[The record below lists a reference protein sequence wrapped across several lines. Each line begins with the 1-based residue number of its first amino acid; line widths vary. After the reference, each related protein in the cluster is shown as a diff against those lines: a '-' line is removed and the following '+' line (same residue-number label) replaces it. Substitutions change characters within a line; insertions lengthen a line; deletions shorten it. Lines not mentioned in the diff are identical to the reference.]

1 MFGQVCL
8 LLLTATAA
16 TRCQELLQDQEIV
29 PVPHLQFIIVF
40 LCNGQV
46 QTASDVEG
54 SDQPTGQVK
63 RDTTLG
69 EETPRALY
77 PGTAADL
84 LQGIYSGC
92 LEDGDFS
99 CVKPKVLAFLSAS
112 VSQDKIRISRDL
124 SVVRRDDVPLQESQQ
139 AGADTDPALASA
151 NPAVQKAVRQLML
164 DRVEDFLAT
173 HELRVRVPKELTN
186 PELLAYVPSFLLKNL
201 PQEIRVPLADS
212 AVQGR
217 GRGGMLRKVVI
228 PFLLGLKFKVS
239 ALMPLALAL
248 IALKTWK
255 ALTLGLLSIVL
266 SAAMVIF
273 KITKPKVLNYEVVH
287 LPHPAPVIE
296 HYEHHHGYGR
306 ALGAQPLA
314 YRAYFKQ

>member
-1 MFGQVCL
+1 MVNSLCL
-8 LLLTATAA
+8 VVLAFATAA
-16 TRCQELLQDQEIV
+16 RCSLPHTPRDQV
-29 PVPHLQFIIVF
+29 LN
-40 LCNGQV
+40 L
-46 QTASDVEG
+46 SDA
-54 SDQPTGQVK
+54 
-63 RDTTLG
+63 
-69 EETPRALY
+69 ETPRATL
-77 PGTAADL
+77 PGTAGEL

-92 LEDGDFS
+92 LGDGDFS

-112 VSQDKIRISRDL
+112 VNQDKIRISRDL
-124 SVVRRDDVPLQESQQ
+124 SVVRRDNVAADDEQNSIDV
-139 AGADTDPALASA
+139 DPALAA
-151 NPAVQKAVRQLML
+151 ADPAVQKAVRQLML
-164 DRVEDFLAT
+164 DRVDRFLST

-186 PELLAYVPSFLLKNL
+186 PELLAYVPDFLLKNL
-201 PQEIRVPLADS
+201 PQEIRLPLAEE
-212 AVQGR
+212 AVEGKGR
-217 GRGGMLRKVVI
+217 RRGMLRQVII

-273 KITKPKVLNYEVVH
+273 KITKPKVLNYEIVH

-306 ALGAQPLA
+306 AMGAQPLA
-314 YRAYFKQ
+314 YRAYFKQH